1 MIFRRCALIALLL
14 TSGAAAHAETW
25 TTLNGQQFEA
35 KFRGMWGKA
44 AIFERSD
51 GRRAAITLLNMNAE
65 SRIRLQK
72 LTEEVDAK
80 RMQRVE
86 ELQQAA
92 DAAAMAATAEPN
104 ADGTA
109 STLPAVVE
117 YQPMTDGMDLKATIA
132 HLLDQSSSG
141 HLRVYWDA
149 LPASYQRDIDQMRT
163 DLTGKIPAS
172 QWDARIG
179 LLTKVVRVLQEKQSL
194 LMGSSMLASFPAPMK
209 DSLRDGISPL
219 VDQLATIMQ
228 QGQLS
233 HEKVSQT
240 ELGALIAE
248 VSPELAGPM
257 RKLLEATRGK
267 SPIAP
272 NIERMQIEQTDDSHG
287 TVQDP
292 AADYNNTWSKVE
304 QRWVSDKIADD
315 WTNNLQAAGLQFE
328 SFFGEQANA
337 QAAQIETVVD
347 GLLAAQDQQAFDAV
361 IFQVVLQMGPMMK
374 QFGIAPGM
382 PGGM

>member
-1 MIFRRCALIALLL
+1 MITLRCALIGILV
-14 TSGAAAHAETW
+14 TSGLTAHAETW

-35 KFRGMWGKA
+35 TFRGMWGKA
-44 AIFERSD
+44 AIFERAD

-72 LTEEVDAK
+72 LSEEVDA
-80 RMQRVE
+80 RRSQRVAD
-86 ELQQAA
+86 LQQAA
-92 DAAAMAATAEPN
+92 DAAQMAAAAVPAAE
-104 ADGTA
+104 GTA
-109 STLPAVVE
+109 TSLPPVVE
-117 YQPMTDGMDLKATIA
+117 YQPMADAMDLKSTIS

-172 QWDARIG
+172 QWDARID
-179 LLTKVVRVLQEKQSL
+179 LLAKVARVLQEKQSL

-209 DSLRDGISPL
+209 DSVRDGLSPL

-240 ELGALIAE
+240 ELATLIAE
-248 VSPELAGPM
+248 LSPELAGPM
-257 RKLLEATRGK
+257 RKLLEATRGM
-267 SPIAP
+267 SPVAP

-287 TVQDP
+287 TVKDP
-292 AADYNNTWSKVE
+292 AVDHNSTWTKVE
-304 QRWVSDKIADD
+304 QRWISDSVADD
-315 WTNNLQAAGLQFE
+315 WTNNLQATGQQFE
-328 SFFGEQANA
+328 SFFGEESNA
-337 QAAQIETVVD
+337 KAAQIGTVVD
-347 GLLAAQDQQAFDAV
+347 GLLAAQDQQSFDAV
-361 IFQVVLQMGPMMK
+361 IFQVVLQMGPMLK
-374 QFGIAPGM
+374 QFGVAPGM
-382 PGGM
+382 PGGL